1 MGEVKVAGIMTVPY
15 VPFPCPCLVSFY
27 LSLTAPRMI
36 GFITF
41 FKILIKKLVQ

>member
-1 MGEVKVAGIMTVPY
+1 MGEVKVAGVMTIPY
-15 VPFPCPCLVSFY
+15 FTFPCPCLASFY

-41 FKILIKKLVQ
+41 F